1 MSFTNQALGVLGT
14 AATAVTAAE
23 HLSKQKQQV
32 TAEKKQAE
40 ELAGLK
46 EQEKAR
52 NTLEAARAGVEN
64 ANLVEE
70 VTTKTAKQLGEATAN
85 AVDRYNQ
92 LAESQ
97 DDAMIPTE
105 EMNDVI
111 NEDKEL
117 MMYRYGMKMAQNK
130 MRAQVRLS
138 EALGNLEKVLGGN
151 K

>member
-1 MSFTNQALGVLGT
+1 MSIQGNINGMLGT
-14 AATAVTAAE
+14 AAGALAATK
-23 HLSKQKQQV
+23 HLKKQSEQV

-64 ANLVEE
+64 ANLIED
-70 VTTKTAKQLGEATAN
+70 VTTNTAKQLGEATAN
-85 AVDRYNQ
+85 AADRYNQ

-97 DDAMIPTE
+97 DDAMIPTN

-111 NEDKEL
+111 NQDKDL
-117 MMYRYGMKMAQNK
+117 MMYRYGMQMAQNK
-130 MRAQVRLS
+130 MQAQVRLS
-138 EALGNLEKVLGGN
+138 EALGNLEKVLGGKN
-151 K
+151 

>member
-1 MSFTNQALGVLGT
+1 MSIQGNINGMLGT
-14 AATAVTAAE
+14 VAGALAAGK
-23 HLSKQKQQV
+23 HLKKQSEQV

-40 ELAGLK
+40 ELSGLK

-64 ANLVEE
+64 ANLIED
-70 VTTKTAKQLGEATAN
+70 VTTNTAKQLGEATAN
-85 AVDRYNQ
+85 AADRYSQ

-97 DDAMIPTE
+97 DDAMIPTN

-111 NEDKEL
+111 NEDKDL

-130 MRAQVRLS
+130 MQAQVRLS